1 MAKSYRIGIVGFG
14 MAGAAAA
21 VLLARSGHYIE
32 LFERAPRVGPVGAG
46 VLLMP
51 SGQMVLQRLGL
62 LAETIR
68 QGEPIE
74 ELHALKHRAG
84 TLIRMPFA
92 EIEPGCRAYGMHRG
106 ELFEVL
112 HREVERHPVAIHL
125 SHEVRSYRRA
135 GRQVFV
141 RDSLDR
147 EHGPFDFL
155 IAADGSRSL
164 LREQVRLTRWIHE
177 YAYGALWTIGQ
188 CGAICGKLHQVVR
201 GTQNLLGLLPMG
213 GGRCSLF
220 WSLRKDAKDA
230 VWKAGFPAWR
240 DQVLELCPQAAELF
254 EQLTSFQQVAFTTYQ
269 HVWMHGW
276 YNENVLFLGD
286 AAHAMSPHLGQGI
299 NLALLDAH
307 CFAELLPGAR
317 TPLQAFRWYTENR
330 RDHLRYYAAV
340 TLLLTP
346 FFQSTG
352 WLLGLG
358 RDLVLPWLPYL
369 PWLRRQMALTMGGVK
384 RSFLGGKLQL

>member
-1 MAKSYRIGIVGFG
+1 MAPCYRIGIVGFG

-21 VLLARSGHYIE
+21 VLLARAGHRIE
-32 LFERAPRVGPVGAG
+32 LFERAPQVGPVGAG

-51 SGQMVLQRLGL
+51 SGQMVLERLGL
-62 LAETIR
+62 LEETVR

-74 ELHALKHRAG
+74 ELHAVKHRGG
-84 TLIRMPFA
+84 TLMRMPFSV
-92 EIEPGCRAYGMHRG
+92 IEPGCRAYGMHRG

-112 HREVERHPVAIHL
+112 HREVVRHPIAVHL

-135 GRQVFV
+135 GKQVFV
-141 RDSLDR
+141 CAARSR

-164 LREQVRLTRWIHE
+164 LRDQTRLTRWLHE
-177 YAYGALWTIGQ
+177 YAYGALWTIGH
-188 CGAICGKLHQVVR
+188 CRAIRGKLHQVVR
-201 GTQNLLGLLPMG
+201 GTHNLLGLLPMG
-213 GGRCSLF
+213 AGRCSLF

-240 DQVLELCPQAAELF
+240 AQVLELCPQAEELF
-254 EQLTSFQQVAFTTYQ
+254 ERLTSFQQVAFTTYQ
-269 HVWMHGW
+269 HVWMHSW
-276 YNENVLFLGD
+276 YNEQVLFLGD

-299 NLALLDAH
+299 NLALLDAYR
-307 CFAELLPGAR
+307 FSELLPQAR
-317 TPLQAFRWYTENR
+317 TPLQAFRRYTEDR
-330 RDHLRYYAAV
+330 RDHLRYYATV

-346 FFQSTG
+346 FFQSSG

-358 RDLVLPWLPYL
+358 RDLVLPWLPCL

-384 RSFLGGKLQL
+384 RSFLGGKIQL